1 VVRIAERGGLE
12 QQQKDFPHLSRM
24 ALDFLSI
31 PGMSAEPKRLF
42 SSTKITISDL
52 RSRLGSNTIKALECL
67 RSWLKIKDSEV
78 EALVRIMGQIRED
91 QDIPV
96 EEKGGDNEEIRD
108 T

>member
-1 VVRIAERGGLE
+1 
-12 QQQKDFPHLSRM
+12 
-24 ALDFLSI
+24 
-31 PGMSAEPKRLF
+31 MSAEPKRLF
-42 SSTKITISDL
+42 LSTKITTSDL
-52 RSRLGSNTIKALECL
+52 RSRLGSDTIKALECL

-96 EEKGGDNEEIRD
+96 EEKGGDNKEIRD